1 MGMDNRWELTVE
13 AGAGGAWESNWA
25 KIGTTVIGQ
34 QWKTEIIKIQ
44 FDLKVTHMFNIPDFQ
59 TLRATIYIV
68 HNVSVLF
75 LAKDDQLH
83 FP

>member
-1 MGMDNRWELTVE
+1 MGTDNRWELTVE
-13 AGAGGAWESNWA
+13 AGAGGAGEGNRA

-44 FDLKVTHMFNIPDFQ
+44 FDLKANHLFNIPDFQ

-68 HNVSVLF
+68 YNVSVL
-75 LAKDDQLH
+75 LPA
-83 FP
+83 